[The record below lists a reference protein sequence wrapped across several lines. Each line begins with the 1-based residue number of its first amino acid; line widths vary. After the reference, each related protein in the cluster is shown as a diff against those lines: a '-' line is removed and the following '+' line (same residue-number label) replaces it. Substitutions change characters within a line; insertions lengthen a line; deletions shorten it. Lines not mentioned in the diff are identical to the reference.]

1 MYEKVYFG
9 TKIATF
15 IGASKCFGWKIDLIG
30 LFKVNVFWGGMI
42 KVATQKK
49 CDLYFLYA
57 LPLGGWGDYS
67 AGVHLQRT
75 GETMAPS
82 SL

>member
-9 TKIATF
+9 TRIATF
-15 IGASKCFGWKIDLIG
+15 VGASKCFGWKIDLIG

-57 LPLGGWGDYS
+57 LPLGGGWGDYS
-67 AGVHLQRT
+67 
-75 GETMAPS
+75 
-82 SL
+82 

>member
-15 IGASKCFGWKIDLIG
+15 VGASKCFGWKIDLIG

-42 KVATQKK
+42 KVAT
-49 CDLYFLYA
+49 
-57 LPLGGWGDYS
+57 
-67 AGVHLQRT
+67 
-75 GETMAPS
+75 
-82 SL
+82 